1 MMKWFFLIVLVTLS
15 SCKAQKEIKPMG
27 QEIDGLELIENQE
40 IGPFL
45 SFDTQVVRD
54 VKSLR
59 KIYTEINKT
68 RKPGLPVPDVDF
80 SKDMVVLVCLGEQKT
95 QRKLLLSVLNESD
108 DETVIAVESKE
119 VKSAKTQ
126 LSGLTT
132 YPFYL
137 YKLPIIDTSVSFQS
151 IQE

>member
-1 MMKWFFLIVLVTLS
+1 MMKWFFLMVLVTLS
-15 SCKAQKEIKPMG
+15 SCRAQKEIKPMG
-27 QEIDGLELIENQE
+27 QEIDGLELIEHQE
-40 IGPFL
+40 MGPFL

-95 QRKLLLSVLNESD
+95 QRNLLLSVLKETD

-119 VKSAKTQ
+119 VKSAKTE
-126 LSGLTT
+126 LSGSTT

-137 YKLPIIDTSVSFQS
+137 YKLPIIDTSVSFQP
-151 IQE
+151 IEE

>member
-1 MMKWFFLIVLVTLS
+1 MMKWFFLIVFVTLS

-27 QEIDGLELIENQE
+27 QEIDGLELIEHQE

-80 SKDMVVLVCLGEQKT
+80 SKDMVVLVCLGEQKM
-95 QRKLLLSVLNESD
+95 QKNLLLSVLNESD

-119 VKSAKTQ
+119 VKSAKSE
-126 LSGLTT
+126 LSGSTT

-137 YKLPIIDTSVSFQS
+137 YKLPIIDTPVSFQP

>member
-1 MMKWFFLIVLVTLS
+1 MVIVAFF
-15 SCKAQKEIKPMG
+15 SCKAQKEMTPMG
-27 QEIDGLELIENQE
+27 KEIQGMELIEHDA

-45 SFDTQVVRD
+45 STETQVVRD

-80 SKDMVVLVCLGEQKT
+80 SKDMVLLICLGEQNVNKT
-95 QRKLLLSVLNESD
+95 LLMSILNASD
-108 DETVIAVESKE
+108 RETVIAIEPIA
-119 VKSAKTQ
+119 VKSAQKEVSETMI
-126 LSGLTT
+126 

-137 YKLPIIDTSVSFQS
+137 YKLPIIETPVSFQ
-151 IQE
+151 IIEN